1 MSNQAV
7 KVKATAKGVRM
18 SPFKLRRVINL
29 VRGMQGLDALDHLR
43 YMPHKAARI
52 IEKVLHSALS
62 NAENN
67 HMFDVEDLY
76 VVEAFVD
83 GGSMLRRIQ
92 PRAQG
97 RAYLIRKRSSHVTI
111 AVGLKKKQEKK

>member
-1 MSNQAV
+1 MSEV
-7 KVKATAKGVRM
+7 EVKKVKAVAKNVKM

-29 VRGMQGLDALDHLR
+29 VRGMNGLDALDHLK

-52 IEKVLHSALS
+52 IEKVIHSALS

-67 HMFDVEDLY
+67 HMFDVDELY
-76 VVEAFVD
+76 ILEAYVD
-83 GGSMLRRIQ
+83 GGPMLRRVR

-111 AVGLKKKQEKK
+111 KVGIKK

>member
-1 MSNQAV
+1 MSQEAIKEAV
-7 KVKATAKGVRM
+7 KVQAKAKGVRM

-29 VRGMQGLDALDHLR
+29 IRGMNGMEALDNLR

-52 IEKVLHSALS
+52 IEKVIHSALS

-67 HMFDVEDLY
+67 HMLDVEDL
-76 VVEAFVD
+76 VIVEAYVD
-83 GGSMLRRIQ
+83 GGSMLRRIR

-97 RAYLIRKRSSHVTI
+97 RAYMIRKRNSHVTI
-111 AVGLKKKQEKK
+111 AVGLKK

>member
-1 MSNQAV
+1 MSQVV

-18 SPFKLRRVINL
+18 SPFKLRRVMNL

-52 IEKVLHSALS
+52 IEKVIHSALS

-76 VVEAFVD
+76 VVEAYVD
-83 GGSMLRRIQ
+83 GGSMMKRIQ

-97 RAYLIRKRSSHVTI
+97 RAYQILKRSSHVTV
-111 AVGLKKKQEKK
+111 AVGLKKKK

>member
-1 MSNQAV
+1 MSNPV
-7 KVKATAKGVRM
+7 KVKAIAKNVSM
-18 SPFKLRRVINL
+18 SPFKLRRVMNL
-29 VRGMQGLDALDHLR
+29 VRGMNGLDALDHLKF
-43 YMPHKAARI
+43 MPHKAARI

-67 HMFDVEDLY
+67 NMLDVEELY

-83 GGSMLRRIQ
+83 GGRTLRRVQ

-97 RAYLIRKRSSHVTI
+97 RAYMIKKRSSHVTI
-111 AVGLKKKQEKK
+111 AVGPKKK

>member
-1 MSNQAV
+1 MSQAV

-18 SPFKLRRVINL
+18 SPFKLRRVMNL

-52 IEKVLHSALS
+52 IEKVIHSALS

-67 HMFDVEDLY
+67 HMFDVEDLFI
-76 VVEAFVD
+76 VEAFVD
-83 GGSMLRRIQ
+83 GASMLRRIQ

-97 RAYLIRKRSSHVTI
+97 RAYLIRKRSSHVTV
-111 AVGLKKKQEKK
+111 AVGLKKKK

>member
-1 MSNQAV
+1 MSQV
-7 KVKATAKGVRM
+7 KIKATAKGVRM
-18 SPFKLRRVINL
+18 SPFKLRRVMNL
-29 VRGMQGLDALDHLR
+29 VRGMNGLEALDHLR

-67 HMFDVEDLY
+67 NMLDVEGLV

-83 GGSMLRRIQ
+83 GGSMLRRIR

-111 AVGLKKKQEKK
+111 AVGPKKK

>member
-1 MSNQAV
+1 MSEAM

-29 VRGMQGLDALDHLR
+29 IRGMNGLDALDHLR
-43 YMPHKAARI
+43 YMPNKSARI
-52 IEKVLHSALS
+52 LEKVLHSALS

-67 HMFDVEDLY
+67 HAFDVEDLY
-76 VVEAFVD
+76 IVEAFVD
-83 GGSMLRRIQ
+83 GASMLRRVR

-97 RAYLIRKRSSHVTI
+97 RAFMIQKRSSHVTI
-111 AVGLKKKQEKK
+111 AVGLKK

>member
-1 MSNQAV
+1 MSQV
-7 KVKATAKGVRM
+7 KVKATAKGVRI
-18 SPFKLRRVINL
+18 SPFKLRRVVNL
-29 VRGMQGLDALDHLR
+29 VRGMNGLEALDHLR

-67 HMFDVEDLY
+67 NMLDVEDL
-76 VVEAFVD
+76 VIVEAFVD
-83 GGSMLRRIQ
+83 GGSMLRRIR

-97 RAYLIRKRSSHVTI
+97 RAYLIRKRSSHITI
-111 AVGLKKKQEKK
+111 AVGPKKK

>member
-1 MSNQAV
+1 MSQTM
-7 KVKATAKGVRM
+7 KVKAIAKGVRM
-18 SPFKLRRVINL
+18 SPFKLRRVMNL
-29 VRGMQGLDALDHLR
+29 VRGMNGLDALDHLR

-52 IEKVLHSALS
+52 IEKVIHSALS

-76 VVEAFVD
+76 ILEAFVD
-83 GGSMLRRIQ
+83 GGSMLRRIR

-97 RAYLIRKRSSHVTI
+97 RAFAIRKRTSHVTV
-111 AVGLKKKQEKK
+111 AVGLKKEN

>member
-1 MSNQAV
+1 MSQV
-7 KVKATAKGVRM
+7 MKVKATAKGVRM
-18 SPFKLRRVINL
+18 SPFKIRRVMNL
-29 VRGMQGLDALDHLR
+29 LRGMNGLEALEHLR
-43 YMPHKAARI
+43 FMPHKAARI

-76 VVEAFVD
+76 IVEAYVD
-83 GGSMLRRIQ
+83 GGSMLRRIR

-97 RAYLIRKRSSHVTI
+97 RAYLIRKRTSHVTV
-111 AVGLKKKQEKK
+111 AVGLKK

>member
-1 MSNQAV
+1 MSQAM
-7 KVKATAKGVRM
+7 KVKATAKNVRM
-18 SPFKLRRVINL
+18 SPFKLRRVMNL
-29 VRGMQGLDALDHLR
+29 VRGMNGLDALDHLR

-67 HMFDVEDLY
+67 HDFDVEDLQI
-76 VVEAFVD
+76 VEAYVD
-83 GGSMLRRIQ
+83 GGPMLRRIR

-97 RAYLIRKRSSHVTI
+97 RAYLIRKRNSHVTI
-111 AVGLKKKQEKK
+111 AVGIKK

>member
-1 MSNQAV
+1 MSQV
-7 KVKATAKGVRM
+7 KIKAIAKGVRM
-18 SPFKLRRVINL
+18 SPFKLRRVMNL
-29 VRGMQGLDALDHLR
+29 VRGMNGLEALDHLR

-67 HMFDVEDLY
+67 NMLDVEDLV

-83 GGSMLRRIQ
+83 GGSMLRRIR

-111 AVGLKKKQEKK
+111 AVGPKKK

>member
-1 MSNQAV
+1 MSQV
-7 KVKATAKGVRM
+7 KIKATAKGVRM
-18 SPFKLRRVINL
+18 SPFKLRRVMNL
-29 VRGMQGLDALDHLR
+29 VRGMNGLEALDHLR

-67 HMFDVEDLY
+67 NMLDVEDLV

-83 GGSMLRRIQ
+83 GGSMLRRIR

-111 AVGLKKKQEKK
+111 AVGPKKK

>member
-1 MSNQAV
+1 M
-7 KVKATAKGVRM
+7 KVKAKAKSVRM

-29 VRGMQGLDALDHLR
+29 VRGMNGLEALDNLR
-43 YMPHKAARI
+43 YMPTKAARI

-67 HMFDVEDLY
+67 HDLDVDDLII
-76 VVEAFVD
+76 VEAFVD
-83 GGSMLRRIQ
+83 GGSMLKRIR

-97 RAYLIRKRSSHVTI
+97 RAYQIRKRTSHVTI
-111 AVGLKKKQEKK
+111 AVGPKK

>member
-1 MSNQAV
+1 MSQV
-7 KVKATAKGVRM
+7 MKVKATAKGVRM
-18 SPFKLRRVINL
+18 SPFKLRRVMNL
-29 VRGMQGLDALDHLR
+29 LRGMNGLEALEHLR
-43 YMPHKAARI
+43 FMPHKAARI

-76 VVEAFVD
+76 IVEAYVD
-83 GGSMLRRIQ
+83 GGSMLRRIR

-97 RAYLIRKRSSHVTI
+97 RAYLIRKRTSHVTV
-111 AVGLKKKQEKK
+111 AVGLKK